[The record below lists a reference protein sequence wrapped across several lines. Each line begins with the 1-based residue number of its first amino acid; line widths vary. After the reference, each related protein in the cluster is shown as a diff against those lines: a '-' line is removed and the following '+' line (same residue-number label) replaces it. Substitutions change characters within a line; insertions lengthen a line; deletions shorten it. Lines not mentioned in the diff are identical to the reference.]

1 MTRYVRGLRDAW
13 RPSTVTLG
21 APVFPLAVLF
31 GLNAVDELDRSAV
44 AVLLPDIREHFGLSD
59 AAALSI
65 VAATTVAVL
74 VIEVPLSFAADRHG
88 RVRMAT
94 SGAAAWAFFAFGTG
108 LASSVAMLAV
118 MRVGAGVG
126 KAVVTPT
133 HSSLL
138 SDYYEPSARVKVF
151 SAHRLASSVGQI
163 VAPLSAGILAA
174 MFGWRLP
181 FLLFALPTVAL
192 VLLARRLR
200 EPVRGWHERR
210 AAGVDGHAALVEQA
224 PERVWMAT
232 RVLAGVPTI
241 RRIWLAAPFLGIALF
256 GIPTL
261 LSLVYEDVFGLDAAR
276 RGIIAAGIEPLQIV
290 GVVVAMPLVS
300 RLADRSAGLLLRYV
314 AAVGVIDGLL
324 IVVLAHAPHVSIAVV
339 VHALLA
345 ASIGTLAPAFL
356 ALVSLVAPPR
366 ARAAT
371 FSSISVFAVPGIAV
385 FLPVIGAV
393 SDAVGIRASMLVMV
407 PISVAGALLLASASP
422 FVDDDIAQVRRE
434 SIAIGAGDEVREG
447 ATTAA

>member
-1 MTRYVRGLRDAW
+1 
-13 RPSTVTLG
+13 
-21 APVFPLAVLF
+21 
-31 GLNAVDELDRSAV
+31 
-44 AVLLPDIREHFGLSD
+44 
-59 AAALSI
+59 
-65 VAATTVAVL
+65 
-74 VIEVPLSFAADRHG
+74 
-88 RVRMAT
+88 MAT
-94 SGAAAWAFFAFGTG
+94 
-108 LASSVAMLAV
+108 
-118 MRVGAGVG
+118 
-126 KAVVTPT
+126 
-133 HSSLL
+133 
-138 SDYYEPSARVKVF
+138 
-151 SAHRLASSVGQI
+151 
-163 VAPLSAGILAA
+163 
-174 MFGWRLP
+174 P

-224 PERVWMAT
+224 PERVWTAT

-371 FSSISVFAVPGIAV
+371 FSTISVFAVPGIAV

-393 SDAVGIRASMLVMV
+393 SDAVGIQASMLVMV

-434 SIAIGAGDEVREG
+434 SIAVVARDEVREG